1 MSSNTITLIFC
12 LGGLTFLI
20 NWAIL
25 IYLNNQKLEK
35 FFLGRFSLLKTL
47 LTYLLISSIGI
58 LSMGIIFVSA
68 LMFSHG

>member
-1 MSSNTITLIFC
+1 MTSNTIALIFC

-35 FFLGRFSLLKTL
+35 YFLGRFSLLKAL
-47 LTYLLISSIGI
+47 LTYLLISSIGV

>member
-1 MSSNTITLIFC
+1 MTSNTITLIFC

-35 FFLGRFSLLKTL
+35 HFLGRFSLLKAL
-47 LTYLLISSIGI
+47 LTYLLISSIGV

>member
-12 LGGLTFLI
+12 LGGLTFLV

-25 IYLNNQKLEK
+25 IYLNNSKLEK

-47 LTYLLISSIGI
+47 LTYLLLSSLGV
-58 LSMGIIFVSA
+58 LSMGVLFVSA
-68 LMFSHG
+68 LMLFHG

>member
-12 LGGLTFLI
+12 LGGITFLV
-20 NWAIL
+20 NWVL
-25 IYLNNQKLEK
+25 FLWLNHQKLESSYLGK
-35 FFLGRFSLLKTL
+35 LSLAKTFLV
-47 LTYLLISSIGI
+47 YLLVSSMGV

>member
-35 FFLGRFSLLKTL
+35 YFLGRFSLLKTL
-47 LTYLLISSIGI
+47 LTYLLLSSVGV
-58 LSMGIIFVSA
+58 LSMGVLFVSA

>member
-1 MSSNTITLIFC
+1 

-35 FFLGRFSLLKTL
+35 YFSGRFSLLKTL
-47 LTYLLISSIGI
+47 LTYLLLSSLGV
-58 LSMGIIFVSA
+58 LFMGVLFVSA

>member
-35 FFLGRFSLLKTL
+35 FFSGKFSFLKKLLSYLFVSSLGVLATGVL
-47 LTYLLISSIGI
+47 
-58 LSMGIIFVSA
+58 FVSA